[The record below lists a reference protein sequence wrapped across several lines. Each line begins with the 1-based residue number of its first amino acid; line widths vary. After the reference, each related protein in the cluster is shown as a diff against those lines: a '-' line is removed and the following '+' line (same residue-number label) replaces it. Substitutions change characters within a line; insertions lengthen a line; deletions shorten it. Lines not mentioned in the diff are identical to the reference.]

1 MEYKL
6 QSDTYGKSIKSHA
19 IIKRSNVLSTA
30 VIFNNEGGVSVILNF
45 GETLSLRLLVTL
57 LRGDP
62 LLKSMI
68 NNQ

>member
-1 MEYKL
+1 MEFKL
-6 QSDTYGKSIKSHA
+6 QSGTGGKSIKSHA
-19 IIKRSNVLSTA
+19 IMKRSNVLSTA
-30 VIFNNEGGVSVILNF
+30 VILNNEGRGFIILNF